1 MYPLLRFA
9 VRAVGISNPMR
20 LASDNSSV
28 KAWDRNWRDAMTL
41 LVLCSDLLA
50 ASAEAGQEWELISV
64 TRGPTWEVN
73 EAKGALKQNG
83 KVLEGILKDKT
94 DGKADYQ
101 IRIELN
107 GGQAEASFRFIS
119 ENDKGTTLTGVY
131 KKTAKPTKTHCPEQ
145 IQLMNSFQYIGL
157 ARDACEP

>member
-1 MYPLLRFA
+1 MKR
-9 VRAVGISNPMR
+9 
-20 LASDNSSV
+20 
-28 KAWDRNWRDAMTL
+28 L
-41 LVLCSDLLA
+41 LVLCSVLLA
-50 ASAEAGQEWELISV
+50 AAAQAGQQWELISV

-73 EAKGALKQNG
+73 QANGALKQNG

-107 GGQAEASFRFIS
+107 GGRAEATFRFVS
-119 ENDKGTTLTGVY
+119 ENDRGTTLTGTY
-131 KKTAKPTKTHCPEQ
+131 KKAAKPTKTHCPEQ
-145 IQLMNSFQYIGL
+145 IQLVNSFQYIGL

>member
-1 MYPLLRFA
+1 LELIVIR
-9 VRAVGISNPMR
+9 
-20 LASDNSSV
+20 
-28 KAWDRNWRDAMTL
+28 L
-41 LVLCSDLLA
+41 LVLCSALLA

-83 KVLEGILKDKT
+83 KVLEGVLKDKT

-107 GGQAEASFRFIS
+107 GGQAQATFRFIS
-119 ENDKGTTLTGVY
+119 ENDQGTTLTGVY

>member
-1 MYPLLRFA
+1 VIR
-9 VRAVGISNPMR
+9 
-20 LASDNSSV
+20 
-28 KAWDRNWRDAMTL
+28 L
-41 LVLCSDLLA
+41 LVLCSVLLA
-50 ASAEAGQEWELISV
+50 ATAEAGQEWELISV

-73 EAKGALKQNG
+73 QAKGALKQNG
-83 KVLEGILKDKT
+83 QVLEGVLRDKT

-107 GGQAEASFRFIS
+107 GGQAEATFRFIS
-119 ENDKGTTLTGVY
+119 ENDKGATLTGVY

>member
-1 MYPLLRFA
+1 
-9 VRAVGISNPMR
+9 
-20 LASDNSSV
+20 V
-28 KAWDRNWRDAMTL
+28 KRL
-41 LVLCSDLLA
+41 LVLCSVLLA
-50 ASAEAGQEWELISV
+50 VSAEAGQEWELISI

-83 KVLEGILKDKT
+83 KILEGVLKDKT

-101 IRIELN
+101 IRVELN
-107 GGQAEASFRFIS
+107 GGQAAATFRFIS
-119 ENDKGTTLTGVY
+119 ENDKGTTLTGIY
-131 KKTAKPTKTHCPEQ
+131 KQAAKPTKTHCPEQ

>member
-1 MYPLLRFA
+1 MRPRPNHSFNRDASPAALTRRPLGAGLLRPFGLI
-9 VRAVGISNPMR
+9 VMR
-20 LASDNSSV
+20 
-28 KAWDRNWRDAMTL
+28 L
-41 LVLCSDLLA
+41 LVLCSVLLA

-73 EAKGALKQNG
+73 QAKGALKQNG
-83 KVLEGILKDKT
+83 KVLEGVLKDKT

-107 GGQAEASFRFIS
+107 GGQAKAIFRFIS
-119 ENDKGTTLTGVY
+119 ENDQGATLTGIY
-131 KKTAKPTKTHCPEQ
+131 KKATKPTRTHCPEQ

>member
-1 MYPLLRFA
+1 MKR
-9 VRAVGISNPMR
+9 
-20 LASDNSSV
+20 
-28 KAWDRNWRDAMTL
+28 L
-41 LVLCSDLLA
+41 LVLCSVLMA
-50 ASAEAGQEWELISV
+50 VPVEAGQEWELISV

-83 KVLEGILKDKT
+83 KVLEGVLKDKT

-107 GGQAEASFRFIS
+107 GGRATATFRFIS
-119 ENDKGTTLTGVY
+119 ENDEGTTLTGTY
-131 KKTAKPTKTHCPEQ
+131 KRAAKPTKTHCPEQ
-145 IQLMNSFQYIGL
+145 IQLMNSFHYIGL

>member
-73 EAKGALKQNG
+73 KAKGALKQNG
-83 KVLEGILKDKT
+83 QVLEGV
-94 DGKADYQ
+94 
-101 IRIELN
+101 RSEE
-107 GGQAEASFRFIS
+107 GGVGR
-119 ENDKGTTLTGVY
+119 GG
-131 KKTAKPTKTHCPEQ
+131 
-145 IQLMNSFQYIGL
+145 
-157 ARDACEP
+157 R